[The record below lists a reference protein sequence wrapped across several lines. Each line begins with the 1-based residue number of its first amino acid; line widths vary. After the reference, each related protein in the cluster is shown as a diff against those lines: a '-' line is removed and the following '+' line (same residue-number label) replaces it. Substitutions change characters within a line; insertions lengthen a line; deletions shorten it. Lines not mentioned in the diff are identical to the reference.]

1 MRAIRFIIMAA
12 GLPKGRFPGGTLLP
26 RRGRESV
33 MIRYLRLL
41 IPTTT
46 LAAGERHAQP
56 ASYYPKRKPGWRKN
70 AAVAAY
76 ITR

>member
-1 MRAIRFIIMAA
+1 
-12 GLPKGRFPGGTLLP
+12 
-26 RRGRESV
+26 

-46 LAAGERHAQP
+46 LAAGSATLNLPVITQSESLA
-56 ASYYPKRKPGWRKN
+56 GEKN